1 MSLAQLFSVQCNFAK
16 NKHCSK
22 KNKKKNSVVWN
33 QHLITACYII
43 FTAKCIEADIKRSL
57 QQ

>member
-1 MSLAQLFSVQCNFAK
+1 MALAQLFSVQCNFAK

-22 KNKKKNSVVWN
+22 KKNKKKNSVVWN
-33 QHLITACYII
+33 QHLITAFYVI

-57 QQ
+57 